1 MEDTEKGSQPVTL
14 SFDDNNMGLEATTTT
29 GKDTTDGPELWILIV
44 GSGGREHA
52 LTWKLSKG
60 KRVKKIYVSPGNGG
74 IETTTK
80 ISCILKS
87 VQTDPQDNF
96 IEWAKIM
103 DFNLVISEGQ
113 QYIFSGLGEPYHKGK

>member
-1 MEDTEKGSQPVTL
+1 METVEGQESQK
-14 SFDDNNMGLEATTTT
+14 N
-29 GKDTTDGPELWILIV
+29 
-44 GSGGREHA
+44 
-52 LTWKLSKG
+52 
-60 KRVKKIYVSPGNGG
+60 YVSPGNGG

-87 VQTDPQDNF
+87 VQIDPQDNF

>member
-1 MEDTEKGSQPVTL
+1 
-14 SFDDNNMGLEATTTT
+14 MGLGATTTT
-29 GKDTTDGPELWILIV
+29 TAKDTTDGPGLWILIV
-44 GSGGREHA
+44 GSGGREYA
-52 LTWKLSKG
+52 LTWKLSKD

-80 ISCILKS
+80 VSCILRS

-113 QYIFSGLGEPYHKGK
+113 QYIFSVLSELFHKGK

>member
-1 MEDTEKGSQPVTL
+1 MEDTEKESQSVTL
-14 SFDDNNMGLEATTTT
+14 SFGDNNTGLGATTTT
-29 GKDTTDGPELWILIV
+29 AKDTTDGTGLRILIV
-44 GSGGREHA
+44 GSGGRDHA
-52 LTWKLSKG
+52 LTSKLSKD

-113 QYIFSGLGEPYHKGK
+113 QYKFSGLSETFSQG